1 MNHDSQTRE
10 WILRWEKANTAL
22 NIIRINELRNKNYY
36 LNNREILNGMLQY
49 AYEKRMDR
57 LDSGLVTLQSIFKRI
72 YSQGMNKSQ

>member
-1 MNHDSQTRE
+1 MNNDSQTRE

-49 AYEKRMDR
+49 AYDKRMDR
-57 LDSGLVTLQSIFKRI
+57 LDSGLVTLQCIFKRI
-72 YSQGMNKSQ
+72 YSKTASTI